1 MAEQKGGFA
10 QIVSFVTKD
19 GHQSFEEI
27 GDDVKTVVQTRGNLY
42 RHATIH
48 KIDKKKQV
56 CRLTFR
62 RGVYANT
69 DTIIYAALDQEWP
82 LEDRKTIKRTDELR
96 LGDKLQ
102 CVDGIVPRWE
112 IIGIE
117 PPEEEVDVWSVEVD
131 DGDSFV
137 LRNTIPTMSLEVG
150 EADD

>member
-27 GDDVKTVVQTRGNLY
+27 GDEIPTVVLTRANLY
-42 RHATIH
+42 RHATIR

-69 DTIIYAALDQEWP
+69 DTIVYAAVDQEWP
-82 LEDRKTIKRTDELR
+82 LESGEIRRTDALVR
-96 LGDKLQ
+96 GDKLQ
-102 CVDGIVPRWE
+102 CVDGIIPNWKLIE
-112 IIGIE
+112 IE
-117 PPEEEVDVWSVEVD
+117 PPEEEMDVWSVEVI

-137 LRNTIPTMSLEVG
+137 LRNTIPTMALEG
-150 EADD
+150 EDDD